1 MLRKLAIACGV
12 GGVLLQPAF
21 AASAVSA
28 AQNLA
33 QGIERSTLSAGMM
46 GGDAPS
52 YDSQYSHSMS
62 DNPGMVGNTPED
74 DARPGVYFF
83 NLGASAFLHNDYAHA
98 IEMYQVAASWAYK
111 PAAYNLAVMY
121 ARGQGIPV
129 DLPRA
134 MAWIALA
141 AERNDPQYVEVRE
154 VIYPL
159 LSKEQFEQ
167 ANVIW
172 RELKKT
178 YGDDVAMP
186 RAKARWAEVR
196 AGMTG
201 SRVGS
206 TAAPLAV
213 GIPSPHV
220 ATLPVIAPDGSSPG
234 RSNTTAADMIRGDK
248 TDSSIAYAQFRE
260 TNNPYDP
267 KLERQPL
274 GTATVGPLSEVKKE
288 GAPNPDTPKP

>member
-1 MLRKLAIACGV
+1 MLRELAIACGV

-21 AASAVSA
+21 AAPA
-28 AQNLA
+28 AQFLA
-33 QGIERSTLSAGMM
+33 QRIETNALAAGYM

-62 DNPGMVGNTPED
+62 GNPGMAGNTPED

-121 ARGQGIPV
+121 ARGQGVPV

-134 MAWIALA
+134 MAWSALA

-154 VIYPL
+154 LIYPL
-159 LSKEQFEQ
+159 LSKEQFDQ
-167 ANVIW
+167 ANAIW

-178 YGDDVAMP
+178 YGDDIAMP

-196 AGMTG
+196 SGMTG

-220 ATLPVIAPDGSSPG
+220 STLLPPPG
-234 RSNTTAADMIRGDK
+234 ANGPSRVSTTAADLIRGDK
-248 TDSSIAYAQFRE
+248 TDGSIAYAQFRE
-260 TNNPYDP
+260 SANPYDP
-267 KLERQPL
+267 KLERQPA
-274 GTATVGPLSEVKKE
+274 GTATIGPLTEIKK
-288 GAPNPDTPKP
+288 GDVPAADAPKP